1 MLSLAVRAWE
11 ASITTAD
18 LRHRPVRRP
27 SLRLGHRPDRRQC
40 QCVNP
45 TAADSPRL
53 LTKHNAIDA
62 TRARRRD
69 VAVGYRSL
77 RSGTARSGQHGGVL
91 AARGLGAEFSG
102 ARSTHRL
109 IRAQAAA
116 DAAADAWSDAGA
128 LAGPDARADVRAS
141 A

>member
-1 MLSLAVRAWE
+1 MN
-11 ASITTAD
+11 
-18 LRHRPVRRP
+18 
-27 SLRLGHRPDRRQC
+27 Q
-40 QCVNP
+40 

-62 TRARRRD
+62 TRARRRG
-69 VAVGYRSL
+69 VAVGYLPLAAVWNRSL
-77 RSGTARSGQHGGVL
+77 RSGTARSDQHGGVL